1 MKIEKDYR
9 EPTRFEKAVLRGL
22 QFKHVYGGTVP
33 PAVVAERRA
42 RNRMARRSRRI
53 NRQRGA

>member
-1 MKIEKDYR
+1 MRVTTDYR

-22 QFKHVYGGTVP
+22 QFKHVYAGTVP

-42 RNRMARRSRRI
+42 RNRAARRSRRI